1 MQEQKEPLSETTGA
15 LLTILSAAAILLGFA
30 SGSNILAFLAIVSMI
45 VLKYYAVENYG
56 RKLDK
61 FYLFMFSWAA
71 IMLVVLEILYR
82 V

>member
-1 MQEQKEPLSETTGA
+1 MQEQKEPLSESTGA

-30 SGSNILAFLAIVSMI
+30 SGSNILAFLAIVSII
-45 VLKYYAVENYG
+45 VIKYYAVENYG

-71 IMLVVLEILYR
+71 LMLIVLEILYR
-82 V
+82 I

>member
-1 MQEQKEPLSETTGA
+1 MQEQKEPLSETTVA

-30 SGSNILAFLAIVSMI
+30 SGSNILAFLAIISMI
-45 VLKYYAVENYG
+45 VIKYHAVKNYG

-61 FYLFMFSWAA
+61 FYLIMFSWAA
-71 IMLVVLEILYR
+71 MMLIVLEILYR